1 MKKGRIEIIQEHD
14 MQNYVKEM
22 VLKTLFTGENE
33 VLRYDASFV
42 KGFTPL
48 FEGLTEFVMMIK
60 TLYGSSKYTVE
71 LNNRINMNK
80 HEVESNYV
88 QIEKY
93 EEYFNKYFTFKTN
106 DLKKE
111 MKNMFND
118 FEEKTYSKS
127 DNLDNF
133 MDNLNSRL
141 QGIETGEK
149 LTNYITK
156 EELDKK
162 IDDLKIK
169 MNTQIDRMGQSQNKG
184 SESQNIKIESQKL
197 EQDKLNR
204 KLHDRIEELT
214 NLLNSKISQID
225 NLSNQFKKMDELTQ
239 KMESFDELSRD
250 LTDKIQKNESESM
263 AMKESFKKAE
273 SKMDQNSK
281 TLKKLKT
288 MAGIEDNDNSDPMTG
303 SNSQGLFGN
312 GSYNDKS
319 RRESLASA
327 AALEEMGMTPQDL
340 KRLSQSMK
348 NIDVG
353 DFVTS
358 KAFQKQYD
366 DLLSMIKSQGE
377 YVRNAFEGDVNP
389 SSERLKNEIMKY
401 IDDKLSNMPS
411 QEMFDQYIS
420 EIKNEVEAKAM
431 EEEKQK
437 ELNQNGLNS
446 GFFSP
451 DNIKNII
458 MKHNTAINQIE
469 KTLKKMIYVEDD
481 MCLKAQ
487 KIHCLSCGY
496 SYGPKGEKD
505 YARSLS
511 NERSLSKERYDDS
524 KLDSSRTLQSN
535 YTKNYS
541 NLKPN
546 MRLENNLSVT
556 SFTSENKGNYST
568 KNDYINDND
577 TSKMNAE
584 EVHQSYKNFKRGFH
598 YSKDHINNSK
608 EINIDMNNITPHVD
622 LNMDES
628 IEIITNQNSKENKKE
643 KNKNQQR
650 DNDVDLDRPDTRESN
665 HDDKYI
671 RSKNLTTARNIK
683 KIVDK
688 NQNRIE
694 AYKKDLVQRS
704 SNVENNLIKSKYGG
718 KK

>member
-1 MKKGRIEIIQEHD
+1 
-14 MQNYVKEM
+14 
-22 VLKTLFTGENE
+22 
-33 VLRYDASFV
+33 
-42 KGFTPL
+42 
-48 FEGLTEFVMMIK
+48 
-60 TLYGSSKYTVE
+60 
-71 LNNRINMNK
+71 
-80 HEVESNYV
+80 
-88 QIEKY
+88 
-93 EEYFNKYFTFKTN
+93 
-106 DLKKE
+106 
-111 MKNMFND
+111 
-118 FEEKTYSKS
+118 
-127 DNLDNF
+127 
-133 MDNLNSRL
+133 
-141 QGIETGEK
+141 
-149 LTNYITK
+149 
-156 EELDKK
+156 
-162 IDDLKIK
+162 

-288 MAGIEDNDNSDPMTG
+288 MAGIEDGDNSDPMTG

-377 YVRNAFEGDVNP
+377 QVRNAFEGDVNP

-437 ELNQNGLNS
+437 ELNQNGVNS

-469 KTLKKMIYVEDD
+469 KTLKKMI
-481 MCLKAQ
+481 
-487 KIHCLSCGY
+487 
-496 SYGPKGEKD
+496 
-505 YARSLS
+505 
-511 NERSLSKERYDDS
+511 
-524 KLDSSRTLQSN
+524 
-535 YTKNYS
+535 
-541 NLKPN
+541 
-546 MRLENNLSVT
+546 
-556 SFTSENKGNYST
+556 
-568 KNDYINDND
+568 
-577 TSKMNAE
+577 
-584 EVHQSYKNFKRGFH
+584 
-598 YSKDHINNSK
+598 
-608 EINIDMNNITPHVD
+608 
-622 LNMDES
+622 
-628 IEIITNQNSKENKKE
+628 
-643 KNKNQQR
+643 
-650 DNDVDLDRPDTRESN
+650 
-665 HDDKYI
+665 
-671 RSKNLTTARNIK
+671 
-683 KIVDK
+683 
-688 NQNRIE
+688 
-694 AYKKDLVQRS
+694 
-704 SNVENNLIKSKYGG
+704 
-718 KK
+718 